1 MVPELMPGD
10 NPLWFGLPQ
19 DVRVAT
25 GRWIEALEPVLAA
38 PHGKIGPLLQETATR
53 MGASLKTARRM
64 YDYARKGRTLEKGG
78 ICRGWMAL
86 IDWRKVHPDSS
97 ALPGAFVQ
105 YWKYLVEKEQRKTKP
120 AWRKLLHIWRDTD
133 QPIPGYDIRPEAG
146 VNGIPDGWSYTNLLR
161 FQPDDYERAVARQGR
176 SAAARYRPMV
186 WTTRVGLEVG
196 QFYTFDDLE
205 HDVKTNFVGV
215 NRNAM
220 RPLELCALDLF
231 SACKVRYGVKAM
243 LQNDDGTK
251 AKLKERDMRFLVA
264 ALLTTAGYRKAGTT
278 FLVEHGTA
286 AVREDLEKI
295 LFDVTAGAITVKR
308 SGIEGAP
315 ALHGWYEGR
324 GKGNFR
330 LKAALESL
338 HSLVHNETAALPGQ
352 MGLSRDSAPEDL
364 HGRDRANTLLVAACK
379 TLAPERAAL
388 LRFPFVEFV
397 RFREILEAIYM
408 AINTR
413 TDHDL
418 EGWEAA
424 GLLTQEFRLHLSD
437 KRWLPAA
444 HLDQVSDEQ
453 RASVMALIER
463 PGYTRCRK
471 LSPLEV
477 WNMGRRNLVR
487 IPWHVV
493 PSILTRELSDDRK
506 VGRDGLFT
514 FEDRELGPDVHR
526 YLARAR
532 NTEGRDVLL
541 DRNETYLTFV
551 NPFDPRGMI
560 VCDAREAFI
569 GVAPRLDLARRC
581 DPEEIARSMGRAAH
595 EEALRL
601 EEYRARHA
609 IDVAHKAE
617 DEAVNHKILSGAP
630 VLDEEKAAAERIRAE
645 EGGLADITPEPVAV
659 PAGGVDEQMAAAD
672 AMAELF

>member
-1 MVPELMPGD
+1 MVPTLNPGD
-10 NPLWFGLPQ
+10 NPLWFGIPVE
-19 DVRVAT
+19 VRAAT
-25 GRWIEALEPVLAA
+25 ERWIEALEPVLTA
-38 PHGKIGPLLQETATR
+38 PHGKVGPLLQTAATR
-53 MGASLKTARRM
+53 MGTSVKTARRM
-64 YDYARKGRTLEKGG
+64 YDFARKGRTIGKGG
-78 ICRGWMAL
+78 LCHGWKAL
-86 IDWRKVHPDSS
+86 VDWRKVSLVSRD
-97 ALPGAFVQ
+97 LPEAFIQ
-105 YWKYLVEKEQRKTKP
+105 YWKYLVEQEQRKTKP

-146 VNGIPDGWSYTNLLR
+146 LNGIPDGWSYTNLLR
-161 FQPDDYERAVARQGR
+161 YQPDHYERTVARQGR

-196 QFYTFDDLE
+196 QFYSFDDLE
-205 HDVKTNFVGV
+205 HDLKVNFVGV

-231 SACKVRYGVKAM
+231 SACKVRYGVKPM
-243 LQNDDGTK
+243 MENDDGTK
-251 AKLKERDMRFLVA
+251 AKLKARDMRFLVA
-264 ALLTTAGYRKAGTT
+264 ALLTTAGYRRSGTT
-278 FLVEHGTA
+278 LLVEHGTA
-286 AVREDLEKI
+286 AVRDDLEKM
-295 LFDVTAGAITVKR
+295 LFDVTGGAITVQR

-330 LKAALESL
+330 LKAALESQ
-338 HSLVHNETAALPGQ
+338 HSLIHNETAALPGQ
-352 MGLSRDSAPEDL
+352 MGLSRNAAPDDL
-364 HGRDRANTLLVAACK
+364 YGKERANSLLVAACK
-379 TLAPERAAL
+379 TLTPDRAAL

-397 RFREILEAIYM
+397 RFREILESIYM
-408 AINTR
+408 AINSR
-413 TDHDL
+413 TEHGL
-418 EGWEAA
+418 EGWEAS
-424 GLLTQEFRLHLSD
+424 GLLTQEFRLQLSD

-444 HLDQVSDEQ
+444 HLDQVSEAQ
-453 RASVMALIER
+453 RESVMALIER

-493 PSILTRELSDDRK
+493 PSILTRDLSDERK

-526 YLARAR
+526 YMGRAR

-569 GVAPRLDLARRC
+569 GVAPRLDVARRC
-581 DPEEIARSMGRAAH
+581 NPEEIARSMGRAAH
-595 EEALRL
+595 EESLRL
-601 EEYRARHA
+601 EAYRARHSG
-609 IDVAHKAE
+609 DVARKEE
-617 DEAVNHKILSGAP
+617 DEAFNTRLISGAP
-630 VLDEEKAAAERIRAE
+630 VFEEEYAAVERIKAE
-645 EGGLADITPEPVAV
+645 KGGLDDITPDPVAV
-659 PAGGVDEQMAAAD
+659 PVGAGDEQMSAVD
-672 AMAELF
+672 AMGDLF